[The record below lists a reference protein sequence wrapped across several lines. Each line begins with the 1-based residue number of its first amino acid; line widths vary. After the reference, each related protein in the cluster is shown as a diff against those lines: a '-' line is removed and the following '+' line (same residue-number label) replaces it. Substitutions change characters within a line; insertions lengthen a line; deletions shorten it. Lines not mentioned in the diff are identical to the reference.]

1 MKFTI
6 AISVKIMSKKRKA
19 KARAHRLLVAGKAL
33 LHRQMTSESVRGG

>member
-19 KARAHRLLVAGKAL
+19 KARAHRLLMAGKAL
-33 LHRQMTSESVRGG
+33 LHRADDV